1 MCGRFSLKAD
11 LDELMEAFPD
21 VVFPA
26 ELSPRYNIA
35 PSQMV
40 AVVSNNGQNK
50 VEFFRWGL
58 IPAWAKE
65 PSIGNRMINARA
77 ETLAEKPAF
86 RAAYRR
92 RRCLVLADGFY
103 EWRAEPGRKGKTPL
117 YIQLASGRP
126 FAFGG
131 LWERWQFGEE
141 ALFSCTIV
149 TTEPNA
155 LLESI
160 HNRMP
165 LILKPG
171 DYARWLESAEKQPAE
186 LSDLLLP
193 YPASEMMAFPVS
205 KLVNDP
211 KNDRAECVAPL
222 G

>member
-1 MCGRFSLKAD
+1 MCGRFSLKTD
-11 LDELMEAFPD
+11 LAELMEAFPGF
-21 VVFPA
+21 VFPA
-26 ELSPRYNIA
+26 ELPPRYNIA
-35 PSQMV
+35 PSQLV
-40 AVVSNNGQNK
+40 AVVANNGQNK
-50 VEFFRWGL
+50 VEFLRWGL

-117 YIQLASGRP
+117 YIRLASGRP

-131 LWERWQFGEE
+131 LWEHWQSGEE
-141 ALFSCTIV
+141 SVLSCTII
-149 TTEPNA
+149 TTRPNA
-155 LLESI
+155 LLEPI
-160 HNRMP
+160 HDRMP

-171 DYARWLESAEKQPAE
+171 DYAHWLAEAEPAN
-186 LSDLLLP
+186 LSDLLQP
-193 YPASEMMAFPVS
+193 YPASEMVAYPVS

-211 KNDRAECVAPL
+211 KNDLPDCVAPL